1 MSALPLDNLQRASAW
16 GLASGAL
23 CHVHRPTDEA
33 GVRRVFELAR
43 RHGLSVG
50 FRGGGQSYGD
60 AALNGEALLLD
71 SSGMQRILDWQPE
84 NGVITAQPGMTIGQL
99 WRKTLPSG
107 WWPPVT
113 PGTMQ
118 PTLGGCAAMNIH
130 GKNHWRVGSFGEHVL
145 AFSAL
150 LPTGEMVR
158 CSRAERPELF
168 HGMLGTFGMLGCFLS
183 ITLQMKRVQS
193 GAVRVRA
200 FSAGGI
206 EAMLEIVDAHKEE
219 DYVVGW
225 VDCLSGGRTAGR
237 GIVHTARHLLS
248 GEPGSRPLGEETGA
262 HELPATLFGILP
274 RERVWRLLRPLNHRA
289 GWKLINSAR
298 YHAGRWR
305 DGHSFTQSLPRFN
318 FLLDYVPHWR
328 RAFLPGGLIQYQCFI
343 PAQKAANAFG
353 ELLRRCRERGMPA
366 HLGVLKRHRADEFLF
381 SCNLDGFSLALDFR
395 VSARNR
401 AGLAALAA
409 EMDEIVL
416 RAGGRFY
423 FAKDSTL
430 RPHAARAFLGPHALQ
445 QLAALK
451 RQCDPGGLLQSNLS
465 RRVLPELH
473 PGGVG

>member
-1 MSALPLDNLQRASAW
+1 MSALPFDNLQRVSAW

-71 SSGMQRILDWQPE
+71 LSGMQRVLDWEPE
-84 NGVITAQPGMTIGQL
+84 NGVITTQTGVTIEQL
-99 WRKTLPSG
+99 WRKVLPLG

-113 PGTMQ
+113 PGTMH

-150 LPTGEMVR
+150 LPTGEVVR

-168 HGMLGTFGMLGCFLS
+168 HGMLGAFGTLGCFLS
-183 ITLQMKRVQS
+183 LTLQMKRVQS
-193 GAVRVRA
+193 GSVRVRA

-225 VDCLSGGRTAGR
+225 MDCISAGRTAGR
-237 GIVHTARHLLS
+237 GIVHTARCLLPTES
-248 GEPGSRPLGEETGA
+248 GSRSLGEEMGA
-262 HELPATLFGILP
+262 HELPAMLFGILP
-274 RERVWRLLRPLNHRA
+274 RERVWRLLRPLNHRV

-318 FLLDYVPHWR
+318 FLLDHVPHWR
-328 RAFLPGGLIQYQCFI
+328 RAFIPGGLIQYQCFI
-343 PAQKAANAFG
+343 PAQKAAGVFG
-353 ELLRRCRERGMPA
+353 ELLRRCQERGLPA
-366 HLGVLKRHRADEFLF
+366 HLGVLKRHRADEFLV

-401 AGLAALAA
+401 AGLTALAA
-409 EMDEIVL
+409 ELDEIVL
-416 RAGGRFY
+416 QAGGRFY

-430 RPHAARAFLGPHALQ
+430 RPHATRAFLGPHSLQ

-451 RQCDPGGLLQSNLS
+451 RQCDPEGLLHSNLS
-465 RRVLPELH
+465 RRVLPELYS
-473 PGGVG
+473 GGVG